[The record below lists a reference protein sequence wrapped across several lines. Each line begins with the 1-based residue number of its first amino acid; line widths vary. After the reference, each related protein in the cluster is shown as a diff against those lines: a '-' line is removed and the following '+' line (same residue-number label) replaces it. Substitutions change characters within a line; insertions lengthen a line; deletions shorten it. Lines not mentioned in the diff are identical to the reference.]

1 MDIIYYTREEIERAR
16 ELDLLTYLRL
26 YEPENLVHVGANVY
40 STFSFSGSNKKP
52 GRLLLPEKSES
63 VREITEYLSKR
74 GIARNI
80 IEILI
85 EDGLLYESLP
95 QHSCIFVGKDGNGTP
110 RYAAYRACSDER
122 ILGENDEGKMNGMP
136 LNRAITGEDGQLM
149 DIIAGPFF
157 IAYAPVESEKF
168 LSMPKELE
176 EKYTEKFRQ
185 PEQFFRTPAGIKAVK
200 YEPEVVKENELEQ
213 R

>member
-1 MDIIYYTREEIERAR
+1 MQK
-16 ELDLLTYLRL
+16 
-26 YEPENLVHVGANVY
+26 LVVG
-40 STFSFSGSNKKP
+40 
-52 GRLLLPEKSES
+52 
-63 VREITEYLSKR
+63 
-74 GIARNI
+74 
-80 IEILI
+80 LI
-85 EDGLLYESLP
+85 EEYMPFEDDVAII
-95 QHSCIFVGKDGNGTP
+95 C
-110 RYAAYRACSDER
+110 
-122 ILGENDEGKMNGMP
+122 NDEGKMNGMP

-168 LSMPKELE
+168 LSMPEELE

>member
-1 MDIIYYTREEIERAR
+1 MNDSKIKV
-16 ELDLLTYLRL
+16 LLV
-26 YEPENLVHVGANVY
+26 EPEKYPKEIVIDDSLEAMQEVVG
-40 STFSFSGSNKKP
+40 GDI
-52 GRLLLPEKSES
+52 E
-63 VREITEYLSKR
+63 EYMPFEDDV
-74 GIARNI
+74 AI
-80 IEILI
+80 I
-85 EDGLLYESLP
+85 
-95 QHSCIFVGKDGNGTP
+95 C
-110 RYAAYRACSDER
+110 
-122 ILGENDEGKMNGMP
+122 NDEGKMNGMP

-168 LSMPKELE
+168 LSMPEELE

-200 YEPEVVKENELEQ
+200 YEPETGPERRQEA

>member
-1 MDIIYYTREEIERAR
+1 MDTINVIYVEPGKTARTIEMKD
-16 ELDLLTYLRL
+16 ELS
-26 YEPENLVHVGANVY
+26 EMQKLVG
-40 STFSFSGSNKKP
+40 G
-52 GRLLLPEKSES
+52 
-63 VREITEYLSKR
+63 
-74 GIARNI
+74 
-80 IEILI
+80 LI
-85 EDGLLYESLP
+85 E
-95 QHSCIFVGKDGNGTP
+95 
-110 RYAAYRACSDER
+110 AYMPFADDVAIIC
-122 ILGENDEGKMNGMP
+122 NDEGKMNGMP